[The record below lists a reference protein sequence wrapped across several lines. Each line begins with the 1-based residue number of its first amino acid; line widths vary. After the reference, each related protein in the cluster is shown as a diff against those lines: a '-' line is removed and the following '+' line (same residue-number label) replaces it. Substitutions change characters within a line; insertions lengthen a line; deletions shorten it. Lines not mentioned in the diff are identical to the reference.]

1 MTTRNFLFALIIGI
15 FCTSL
20 VSCNFNFS
28 SQPCNN
34 KEPKKE
40 VRNLGAF
47 SEIDLSTAADIKLS
61 QGTPQ
66 KFEIEGPT
74 CDLENIVTN
83 VNGSKLSIE
92 NEHNLKWG
100 NRNKVVIYITVQD
113 INSLSISGSGSIIA
127 QTPVNTTDLRLN
139 ISGSGSIVISN
150 LKAINT
156 RSSIAGSGSIELAG
170 TEKMDKHKIDIAG
183 SGDIKAKDIPT
194 SLAEVDIAGSG
205 NCYLNVLE
213 KLKASI
219 AGSGDIYYLG
229 RPAIESSTAGSGKIK
244 SL

>member
-1 MTTRNFLFALIIGI
+1 MTTRNYLSALIIAI

-28 SQPCNN
+28 SKPCNN
-34 KEPKKE
+34 KAPKRE
-40 VRNLGAF
+40 VRNLDVF
-47 SEIDLSTAADIKLS
+47 SEIDLSTAADVKLT
-61 QGTPQ
+61 QGTLQ

-74 CDLENIVTN
+74 CDLENIVTK
-83 VNGSKLSIE
+83 VSGSRLTIE
-92 NEHNLKWG
+92 NEQNLMWG

-113 INSLSISGSGSIIA
+113 VNSLSISGSGSIIA
-127 QTPVNTTDLRLN
+127 QTSVNTTDLRLN

-150 LKAINT
+150 LKAVNT

-194 SLAEVDIAGSG
+194 SIAEVDIAGSG

>member
-1 MTTRNFLFALIIGI
+1 MTTRNYSSALSIVIL
-15 FCTSL
+15 CVLL

-28 SQPCNN
+28 SKPCNN

-40 VRNLGAF
+40 VRNLDVF
-47 SEIDLSTAADIKLS
+47 SEIDLATAADVKLT

-74 CDLENIVTN
+74 CDLENIVTK
-83 VNGSKLSIE
+83 VSGSRLTVE
-92 NEHNLKWG
+92 NEHNLTWG
-100 NRNKVVIYITVQD
+100 NRGKVIIYITVQD
-113 INSLSISGSGSIIA
+113 INGVSISGSGSIVA
-127 QTPVNTTDLRLN
+127 QTPVSTTDLRLN

-150 LKAINT
+150 LKTVNA

-183 SGDIKAKDIPT
+183 SGDVKAKDIPT
-194 SLAEVDIAGSG
+194 SNAEISIMGSG
-205 NCYLNVLE
+205 NCYVNVLE
-213 KLKASI
+213 KLKANV

-229 RPAIESSTAGSGKIK
+229 RPVIDSSVAGSGKVK